1 MAADH
6 SEARVVDYSR
16 QGLWTVGRCLHAS
29 NYAKIPGWQGLPLGC
44 ALAIGYPEPAAPGNR
59 QARADRSARSWLEA
73 SVVAMTVALRRS
85 TVERSPL
92 DEASAAAAD
101 NPPPALPPGIKP
113 YLSAFQNWSGEIVV
127 DSLWTCSVSSPEEVV
142 MLANWARTNAYR
154 LRPRGYSHNWSPLA
168 IPPGTTCGDRVLL
181 VDTTASLT
189 TISVNPGAPASVTA
203 QAGASM
209 QAILSALEECGY
221 GLTHHPA
228 PGDLTI
234 GGVLAI
240 DGHGTAVPADGETL
254 EPGHTF
260 GSVSNLV
267 LSITAVVWDAA
278 SDAYV
283 LRTFRRTEPA
293 IGALM
298 AHLGR
303 AFVTEVT
310 LRVGANAMMR
320 CRSHMDIPASEMFG
334 APSARG
340 RSIEKFLAESGRV
353 EAIWFPFT
361 ANPWLKVWTKT
372 TTKPPSSREVGSP
385 YNYPFSD
392 RLSPRL
398 TSLMG
403 RLQVAL
409 PRLVPML
416 GKMQWACAAAGLAAT
431 AGWDL
436 WGWSKNMFL
445 YIRPDTLRVTANGY
459 AIICRRTDVQRVIH
473 EFTALY
479 QSKVAE
485 YRALHQYPM
494 NGPVEIRVTG
504 LDHPDDVGIAGAQ
517 PVLLS
522 AARPRPDHPEWD
534 CAVWLDLLAVPHTPY
549 ANRFYREVEQWC
561 LANFTGNYA
570 SVRVEW
576 SKGWGYTDEAA
587 WADAAVLG
595 VGVPASLSHGQPAG
609 QQFCDAHAIL
619 DELDPHRIYVSPL
632 LDTLL
637 GPSRADQHQHQSDP
651 TSGDRVAA

>member
-278 SDAYV
+278 SDGYV

-361 ANPWLKVWTKT
+361 ANVAEGLDEDNDQAALVA
-372 TTKPPSSREVGSP
+372 R
-385 YNYPFSD
+385 
-392 RLSPRL
+392 
-398 TSLMG
+398 G
-403 RLQVAL
+403 RLAVQLSVLRPTFPAVDL
-409 PRLVPML
+409 ADGSAPGGPTPVGADARKDAVGLRCSRSGRNRWLGSVGLVEEHVPLHPAGHASRHGQRLRDHL
-416 GKMQWACAAAGLAAT
+416 SAH
-431 AGWDL
+431 
-436 WGWSKNMFL
+436 
-445 YIRPDTLRVTANGY
+445 
-459 AIICRRTDVQRVIH
+459 RRT
-473 EFTALY
+473 
-479 QSKVAE
+479 
-485 YRALHQYPM
+485 
-494 NGPVEIRVTG
+494 TG
-504 LDHPDDVGIAGAQ
+504 
-517 PVLLS
+517 
-522 AARPRPDHPEWD
+522 
-534 CAVWLDLLAVPHTPY
+534 
-549 ANRFYREVEQWC
+549 
-561 LANFTGNYA
+561 
-570 SVRVEW
+570 
-576 SKGWGYTDEAA
+576 
-587 WADAAVLG
+587 
-595 VGVPASLSHGQPAG
+595 
-609 QQFCDAHAIL
+609 
-619 DELDPHRIYVSPL
+619 DP
-632 LDTLL
+632 
-637 GPSRADQHQHQSDP
+637 
-651 TSGDRVAA
+651 